1 MARRSHAV
9 GAGEDDQE
17 SEVRALVIGGCGY
30 LGRRLVEMLIARGTY
45 ASITVMDKAAAT
57 ASPQLVSTTTTSPD
71 GTSVTRMSPERCNK
85 QTLLG
90 ESLSSGLI
98 PAAKCSWYPTVH
110 VMNKAENPTSV
121 CYVQGDVRRLADI
134 INAITTTTNCD
145 DHDDLTMVNSP
156 RSGNGASRVFHLASP
171 HPHGIEDE
179 VYHSVNVLGTKNI
192 LEACRICGVK
202 ELIYC
207 SSCSVVFGN
216 KPLKNVNESIKY
228 AAPGHDSYNTSKA
241 VAEKGVLEAD
251 GTPLESRRGEG
262 KVLRTASVRP
272 HQIFGPGDP
281 MCVGGMI
288 SIMKKGKANFI
299 IGDGSTLVDPTYV
312 DNVCWG
318 HMLVAE
324 RLAAEPKLGGLAYN
338 ITNDEPVKFWSFY
351 SSLCGSL
358 GYGRPSYHIP
368 AFIASAAA
376 NVAVSLG
383 LNVELTPRRVNLV
396 TLQHTYSCNR
406 AKTMLGYR
414 PLVSLRDGMHMVV
427 KHAIRTDSEI
437 LHKVNDAKA
446 RQKSFKKH
454 GGLENKAVRT
464 DIRVIGLLWTLFYIS
479 MFVFFGTA
487 GQALRL
493 AVVQICS
500 MLSGVDTSPGSP
512 IWDYEAS
519 YFQILV
525 PVLYVVHTH
534 SMITWIILS
543 FWSGMAALGLYALTT
558 RSTVLDSC
566 SSIPLI
572 GDLIDSG
579 GVLTQTVI
587 KHARQNFD
595 CFRLSA
601 LGLPIVFFTGRDGY
615 EFFFKASDEEV
626 SLKEVYKITKGLF
639 GEKVVYD
646 VDLDTRQQQFHFLA
660 QGLSENRL
668 MTYSALI
675 LMECEQFFSSWGDS
689 GECEDVEN
697 ILSQLITFTACR
709 CLLGKEVRER
719 FYKECKDLLLTIDKG
734 VTPLGMICP
743 FFPIPRHL
751 ARDRAR
757 MKLKNIFSTIINE
770 RRVSGRAKSLSED
783 EHDIMD
789 ILMNAKM
796 NNGTSLTDSQICGL
810 LTVLI
815 FGGQHTSSVTSTWT
829 LINILSRATPD
840 MVELLL
846 NEQEDLQKSGGITFT
861 GISKNSNVL
870 GACLIESLR
879 LSNPLALVL
888 RYCTKSRY
896 FKGHEFGEGSI
907 LAVCPN
913 EATTNP
919 DIFDNPN
926 DFIPRRWI
934 ESDWDEWRQ
943 MYKFVGFG
951 AGRHTCMGRRFAHIQ
966 IKTIISYMLQ
976 TFSMTPLTV
985 ELPKRND
992 KEMVIGP
999 DRPYKIRYQRI
1010 NGDVQNARSNWK
1022 HVCEKKSPSMTKSPN
1037 NIEEIAQ

>member
-45 ASITVMDKAAAT
+45 ASLTVMDKRAPT
-57 ASPQLVSTTTTSPD
+57 VTPKVVTTVTTCPD
-71 GTSVTRMSPERCNK
+71 GTSVTRMSSSSTDDDSAEASS
-85 QTLLG
+85 G
-90 ESLSSGLI
+90 ECLSSGLSP
-98 PAAKCSWYPTVH
+98 PALCSWYSTVH
-110 VMNKAENPTSV
+110 STSKVKNPTTPV
-121 CYVQGDVRRLADI
+121 WYVQGDVRRLADI
-134 INAITTTTNCD
+134 INAITTTPNYD
-145 DHDDLTMVNSP
+145 DHDDVTTVHSP
-156 RSGNGASRVFHLASP
+156 RSGNGATRVFHLASP
-171 HPHGIEDE
+171 HPHGKDDE
-179 VYHSVNVLGTKNI
+179 LFQSVNVQGTKNI
-192 LEACRICGVK
+192 LEACRMCGVK

-216 KPLKNVNESIKY
+216 KPLRNANEFLKY
-228 AAPGHDSYNTSKA
+228 SDPRIDSYNASKA
-241 VAEKGVLEAD
+241 VAEKAVLEAN
-251 GTPLESRRGEG
+251 GAVFESRRGEDNC
-262 KVLRTASVRP
+262 LRTASLRP

-281 MCVGGMI
+281 VCIGGMI
-288 SIMKKGKANFI
+288 SRMKNGKTKVM
-299 IGDGSTLVDPTYV
+299 IGDGSTVVDPTYV
-312 DNVCWG
+312 DNVCWA
-318 HMLVAE
+318 HILAAE
-324 RLAAEPKLGGLAYN
+324 RLAAQPELGGLAYN
-338 ITNDEPVKFWSFY
+338 ITNDEPVRFWGVF

-358 GYGRPSYHIP
+358 GYSRPTYRIP
-368 AFIASAAA
+368 AFIASALA
-376 NVAVSLG
+376 NFASYWG
-383 LNVELTPRRVNLV
+383 FDVELTPRKVNLV
-396 TLQHTYSCNR
+396 TLDHTYSCER
-406 AKTMLGYR
+406 AKTELGYR
-414 PLVSLRDGMHMVV
+414 PLVSLRDGLQMVV
-427 KHAIRTDSEI
+427 DHAIRTDSEI

-454 GGLENKAVRT
+454 GGLQNNKAVRT
-464 DIRVIGLLWTLFYIS
+464 DIRVIGLLWTLFYLFL
-479 MFVFFGTA
+479 FVFIGA
-487 GQALRL
+487 SGQALRL
-493 AVVQICS
+493 AVVHIVS
-500 MLSGVDTSPGSP
+500 VLSGVDTSPGSP

-525 PVLYVVHTH
+525 PLLYLIHTH
-534 SMITWIILS
+534 SMITWTIISL
-543 FWSGMAALGLYALTT
+543 WNGLAALGLYVLATKG
-558 RSTVLDSC
+558 TVLESG
-566 SSIPLI
+566 SSIPLV

-579 GVLTQTVI
+579 GALTATVM

-626 SLKEVYKITKGLF
+626 SLKEVYKITQGLF

-646 VDLDTRQQQFHFLA
+646 VDLDTRQQQFHFIA
-660 QGLSENRL
+660 QGLSENKL
-668 MTYSALI
+668 MTYSGLI
-675 LMECEQFFSSWGDS
+675 LKECEQFFSSWGDS
-689 GECEDVEN
+689 GECEDVEHV
-697 ILSQLITFTACR
+697 LSQLITFTACR

-719 FYKECKDLLLTIDKG
+719 FYKECKDLLVTIDRG

-757 MKLKNIFSTIINE
+757 TKLRTIFSTIIDE
-770 RRVSGRAKSLSED
+770 RRSSGRSKDLLEN
-783 EHDIMD
+783 EQDILD

-796 NNGTSLTDSQICGL
+796 NNGTMLTDSQICGL

-846 NEQEDLQKSGGITFT
+846 KEQEDLQKTGGITFE
-861 GISKNSNVL
+861 GISKNTNVM

-896 FKGHEFGEGSI
+896 FKGHEFAEGTI

-913 EATTNP
+913 EAGVNP
-919 DIFDNPN
+919 DIYENPN
-926 DFIPRRWI
+926 EFLPTRWM
-934 ESDWDEWRQ
+934 ENDWDEWRQ

-976 TFSMTPLTV
+976 TFAMTPLTD
-985 ELPKRND
+985 ELPKRNE

-999 DRPYKIRYQRI
+999 DRPYKIRYERI
-1010 NGDVQNARSNWK
+1010 SGDLQKARSNWK
-1022 HVCEKKSPSMTKSPN
+1022 HVCEK
-1037 NIEEIAQ
+1037 